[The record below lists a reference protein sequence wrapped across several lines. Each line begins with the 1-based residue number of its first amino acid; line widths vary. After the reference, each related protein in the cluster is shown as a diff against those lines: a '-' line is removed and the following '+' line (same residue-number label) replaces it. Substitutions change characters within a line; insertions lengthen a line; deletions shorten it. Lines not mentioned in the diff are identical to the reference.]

1 MGLPI
6 VGRSRVRGCGED
18 GSLTDPSATERQAFE
33 AAREWAVEAM
43 RIALDDAA
51 AAVGK
56 QKADPFDIVTP
67 ADGAIERYLRG
78 QVRERFPDH
87 EFLGEE
93 EGGADGAHGW
103 QWVVDPID
111 GTYNYATGLS
121 GAATSIACRR
131 DGELVIGVIADL
143 TAQRVYG
150 ALRGTRTILMR
161 DARGESVYEPS
172 NTPAGAAR
180 IFLEYGWEDL
190 DAVMV
195 GSIEDLAGLRPR
207 VIRMVSGAAY
217 ALLNV
222 ALRGGSFLGIGLR
235 IWDLAAGIVLVREA
249 GRETRVWEE
258 GGRVH
263 LVVGAADDI
272 RDLAPIVERYGSSR
286 VALAS

>member
-1 MGLPI
+1 
-6 VGRSRVRGCGED
+6 V
-18 GSLTDPSATERQAFE
+18 TERQAFE
-33 AAREWAVEAM
+33 AAREWAVEAVRM
-43 RIALDDAA
+43 AVDDETAA
-51 AAVGK
+51 EGK
-56 QKADPFDIVTP
+56 QKSDPFDIVTP

-93 EGGADGAHGW
+93 EGGADGASGW

-121 GAATSIACRR
+121 GAATSIACRH
-131 DGELVIGVIADL
+131 DGELVIGVIGDL

-150 ALRGTRTILMR
+150 ALRGTRTILMQ
-161 DARGESVYEPS
+161 DAYGTSVHQPS
-172 NTPAGAAR
+172 NTPASAAR
-180 IFLEYGWEDL
+180 IFLEFGWEDL

-195 GSIEDLAGLRPR
+195 GSIEHLAGLRPR

-235 IWDLAAGIVLVREA
+235 IWDVAAGIVIAREA
-249 GRETRVWEE
+249 GREVRFWDL
-258 GGRVH
+258 GSKVH
-263 LVVGAADDI
+263 VIVGTAEDVADF
-272 RDLAPIVERYGSSR
+272 APIIERFGESR
-286 VALAS
+286 VAPVAT